1 MTSAPSFHSV
11 VRVRGMSNSVS
22 LFLYEYSSEGS
33 IREQLSKST
42 DKLHETVSGI
52 REVQSFML
60 QHIVID
66 DIEKRIDENITPASK
81 KSSVVKGVMM
91 VGFAVVLEK
100 I

>member
-1 MTSAPSFHSV
+1 
-11 VRVRGMSNSVS
+11 
-22 LFLYEYSSEGS
+22 
-33 IREQLSKST
+33 
-42 DKLHETVSGI
+42 
-52 REVQSFML
+52 ML